1 MSGSEHTYTHTVF
14 VLPFNTQILDDP
26 TPILPLIYRVTRES
40 IESCTIL
47 FSTPTPNQG
56 DLYTV
61 LRASPK
67 KYWHPFQSFLGKVYA
82 TLSAAQWSVGRV
94 LMDVEVGFEGYDLQ
108 SRFGG
113 REVRVVNLDGE

>member
-1 MSGSEHTYTHTVF
+1 MSSSEHTYTHTVLI
-14 VLPFNTQILDDP
+14 LPFTTQILDDP
-26 TPILPLIYRVTRES
+26 TLILPLIYRVTRES

-61 LRASPK
+61 LKVSPK